1 MTASLQGFLDL
12 WGKSYCSGEGQVE
25 TSETSPSQPKIINET
40 HYHVPRRTAEI
51 SATLNTSSWPRRQG
65 WQSTLCPFNSPV
77 WLLHKPDWSWGMTVD
92 DSKLGLVVAPIT
104 AALPDVVPFLEQVN
118 MDLNIWY
125 IAIGLVNPYFQPYQ
139 EKGSEIVLFH
149 FWNRQ

>member
-1 MTASLQGFLDL
+1 
-12 WGKSYCSGEGQVE
+12 
-25 TSETSPSQPKIINET
+25 
-40 HYHVPRRTAEI
+40 
-51 SATLNTSSWPRRQG
+51 
-65 WQSTLCPFNSPV
+65 
-77 WLLHKPDWSWGMTVD
+77 MTVD